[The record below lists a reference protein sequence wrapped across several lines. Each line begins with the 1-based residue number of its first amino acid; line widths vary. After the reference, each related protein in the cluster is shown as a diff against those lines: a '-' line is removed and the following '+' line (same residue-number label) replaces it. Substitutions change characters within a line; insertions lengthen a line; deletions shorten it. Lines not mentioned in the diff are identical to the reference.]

1 LRNENEAENLQ
12 LRDSLRRQADE
23 IKRMSREL
31 EIEAALEEV
40 RSRSLAMHK
49 SDELKEVVNVVFQ
62 ELRDLN
68 IVMDSAC
75 ILTFNQSTRG
85 YTAWAANPDLFS
97 STAAD
102 VPFFED
108 AITKVI
114 YEARDNAPAFIA
126 STWTF
131 QEKNAHWEYLFEH
144 SDWKYMPD
152 DLKKAIREFD
162 GWAFTGP
169 VTKNS
174 ATFLVSYTEK
184 LFSEQENEIIRR
196 FGSVFDQ
203 AYIRFLDL
211 QKAEALA
218 RDAQVEAA
226 LEKIRSR
233 SLAMNHSDELKEVI
247 TVTFEKLTELNVL
260 PGTVGIQLFD
270 QESMNSVAWV
280 GTTIQDPQMV
290 NLPYD
295 KQIMVDDNF
304 LNDAWKSMT
313 NGVDIINKEYS
324 FEQKNQYFN
333 HLFANNDLTQ
343 IPQQARDF
351 LMQMRRHIVCVFPNK
366 NSAFFVDSWNGEIFP
381 KENQDVIKR
390 AAKVFE
396 QAYIRFVDLQKAE
409 AQARESQIQL
419 ALERVRARTMAMQRS
434 DELQDAASLMVQQ
447 IQTLGVPQFA
457 SGFNIWDDD
466 RKAATAW
473 MCNVRSDNLPPPF
486 KTSSSEDIFF
496 DIHAAAQRG
505 ESLFVKEQAG
515 KELETHY
522 KYMNSIPVFRE
533 YVERVSAEGFLV
545 PAFQI
550 MHCAFFSQGYL
561 MFITYEPVPEA
572 YDIFKR
578 FAKVFEQT
586 YTRFLD
592 LQKAEAQA
600 RESQIQLALE
610 RVRARTMAMQR
621 SDELPDAASLLFK
634 QMEELGVTSWSS
646 GFNIWQPDG
655 RSATINM
662 CNPDGSIATPYH
674 LPHTE
679 QVFFIKICD
688 ARQRGDDLL
697 VMETGG
703 KELEDTYNFMFS
715 LPDVKRVL
723 GDMADTGFP
732 IPKFQVNHCAFFS
745 QGYLMFI
752 TYEPVPELWDVF
764 KRFAKVFE
772 QTYTRF
778 LDLKRAEEQA
788 REAQI
793 EAALEKVRS
802 RSLAMHHSDELQEL
816 VVALFNQLE
825 SLGLSFDGT
834 GIYLFDEVKRDIQL
848 WIATRHLSAPVKIDL
863 PHDEATARNAIT
875 VDLWRAIENSEHIFN
890 RSYPTETK
898 NDYFRYVTKYNESKI
913 PEHIRQI
920 HIEKNWTTSLVGG
933 KRSAIGF
940 DSWSGQSATAE
951 DFQILKRF
959 TRVFEQAYTRF
970 FDLQKA
976 EAQAREAQIEAGLER
991 VRSRAMAMQTSEE
1004 LNELIGT
1011 VFTELTKLDLVL
1023 TRCVILIY
1031 EGAEKGVRWWMAN
1044 SEAPSLPMNFFV
1056 KYADLPFFNEYLK
1069 GWNEK
1074 TLKWQYILEGENKIK
1089 TDEFLFHETE
1099 LSSLPD
1105 FVIAGMSAPYR
1116 VYLNASFNNFGNLT
1130 LASLEPLSNEH
1141 FDILLRF
1148 AKVFDLTYTRF
1159 SDLKQA
1165 EAQTREAQIELG
1177 LERVRAKTMAMH
1189 KSQEVTRV
1197 ASCLNDELKK
1207 LGFEGGA
1214 TIIIMNGEN
1223 GDMEHWTG
1231 FAQNNYSKSCYVPYF
1246 KHPCHDAQLE
1256 AWKKNEKF
1264 LEYILA
1270 GEEKRS
1276 FDEFFFTKSGY
1287 KDFPEE
1293 DKKWMRAL
1301 ESVVFSFAFMKY
1313 GAIHS
1318 GPASLTEEQ
1327 ARVLHRFSN
1336 VFEQSYTRF
1345 LDLQKAEAQ
1354 AREARIEAAL
1364 EKVRSRTM
1372 GMQKSEELREVIQV
1386 VYEQFVHLNIQV
1398 EHTGFIIDYKERD
1411 DMHIW
1416 LADKHVVPF
1425 QVTIPYF
1432 DCAHW
1437 NSFNKARKS
1446 GEDFFANHLS
1456 FEEKNKFYQDL
1467 FKLIP
1472 GVPKETLEYYFSCPG
1487 LAISTVLLEN
1497 VGLYMENFSG
1507 IPYTDEENETLMR
1520 HGKVFQQT
1528 YTRFLDLQKAEAQTR
1543 ESQIQLA
1550 LERARAQSMMMQH
1563 SSELDDTLRVFH
1575 EQVLQL
1581 GIPSAFSFLWLPDEE
1596 KDRHIFW
1603 AAWAENNL
1611 TVFKSKAIN
1620 YPLDRNEPATAQC
1633 LVDWKSNQPVVS
1645 YYVGPA
1651 QVENYF
1657 AAWQEL
1663 FGGAQELKPE
1673 YFSGGLHYVEAF
1685 LKYGC
1690 FGVMVK
1696 NELLEDEKKILSR
1709 FAIEFERTYTRFL
1722 DLQKAEAQ
1730 AREAKIEAAL
1740 ERIRSRSLAMHHS
1753 NEIGS
1758 VVAILFEKLK
1768 ELGLIFDGGAG
1779 IHFFTEGSKDAV
1791 ICVISPE
1798 LNAPIFNDL
1807 PYDEEAFVNNPI
1819 ILDVWH
1825 AKNTGEHIINRIY
1838 PFEQK
1843 NRYFRDYL
1851 FKYNDDLAKLPQAI
1865 RDFILNAKSYTA
1877 TFISEKNSLLGA
1889 SSWTEEMF
1897 SDSDIEVLKRVARVF
1912 EQAYIRF
1919 LDLQKAEAQAR
1930 EAQIESALER
1940 VRSRTLAMQKS
1951 GELAETAT
1959 VLFKQLMLLGV
1970 EPNRLYINIIQDD
1983 HGHAE
1988 SWITDEDGS
1997 KVITAFITDLNANPT
2012 FKKMV
2017 DGWKAQKKS
2026 LIIDVH
2032 GKELEEYFDHLNSIG
2047 VRVNRVP
2054 ISRSAVAQAGLSQK
2068 RRLHYL
2074 AYFSKGFIGMASPDE
2089 QPKET
2094 LQLLERFAAV
2104 FNLTFTRFNDLKVA
2118 EAHALQAEQDLVAI
2132 KAAKKNAEDALAE
2145 LQFTQKQLIQ
2155 SEKMASLGELTA
2167 GIAHEIQNPLNFV
2180 NNFSDVSNELLE
2192 EMKEQLAIGNVQ
2204 QAMGLANDV
2213 RQNLEKI
2220 NHHGKRADAIVK
2232 GMLQHSRTSSGQKEP
2247 TDINALCDEYLR
2259 LAYHGLRAKDK
2270 SFNARFETDFDNAI
2284 GKIDLIPQE
2293 VGRAILNMIN
2303 NAFYAVK
2310 EKKKQLVEGYEPMV
2324 VISSKKSSDDIEIRI
2339 KDNGIGIPQKVLDKI
2354 FQPFFTTKP
2363 TGQGTGLG
2371 LSLAYDIITNGH
2383 GGELAFV
2390 TEEGEGTEFIIRL
2403 PYKG

>member
-1 LRNENEAENLQ
+1 MRLTKARQKQLDETYDTLIQVCLYDRPLKDMEPFLADDVMNFGAGRKELTKTKTAFLRQIKHQKKLAAGLKMDFQIKPVLRKTINNGDGAIYTDDIVNTVWVNGDKNKLKFRLSFIFEYKDRKWILVHSHTSTPDSQRNDDEVWPVEELKKRTAVLEKSLEEKITELQ
-12 LRDSLRRQADE
+12 V
-23 IKRMSREL
+23 KNREL
-31 EIEAALEEV
+31 EIEAALE
-40 RSRSLAMHK
+40 K
-49 SDELKEVVNVVFQ
+49 
-62 ELRDLN
+62 
-68 IVMDSAC
+68 
-75 ILTFNQSTRG
+75 
-85 YTAWAANPDLFS
+85 
-97 STAAD
+97 
-102 VPFFED
+102 
-108 AITKVI
+108 
-114 YEARDNAPAFIA
+114 
-126 STWTF
+126 
-131 QEKNAHWEYLFEH
+131 
-144 SDWKYMPD
+144 
-152 DLKKAIREFD
+152 
-162 GWAFTGP
+162 
-169 VTKNS
+169 
-174 ATFLVSYTEK
+174 
-184 LFSEQENEIIRR
+184 
-196 FGSVFDQ
+196 
-203 AYIRFLDL
+203 
-211 QKAEALA
+211 
-218 RDAQVEAA
+218 
-226 LEKIRSR
+226 
-233 SLAMNHSDELKEVI
+233 
-247 TVTFEKLTELNVL
+247 
-260 PGTVGIQLFD
+260 
-270 QESMNSVAWV
+270 
-280 GTTIQDPQMV
+280 
-290 NLPYD
+290 
-295 KQIMVDDNF
+295 
-304 LNDAWKSMT
+304 
-313 NGVDIINKEYS
+313 
-324 FEQKNQYFN
+324 
-333 HLFANNDLTQ
+333 
-343 IPQQARDF
+343 
-351 LMQMRRHIVCVFPNK
+351 
-366 NSAFFVDSWNGEIFP
+366 
-381 KENQDVIKR
+381 
-390 AAKVFE
+390 
-396 QAYIRFVDLQKAE
+396 
-409 AQARESQIQL
+409 
-419 ALERVRARTMAMQRS
+419 VRARTMGMRDS
-434 DELQDAASLMVQQ
+434 EELPEVASLLFKQ
-447 IQTLGVPQFA
+447 IADLGTKSWS
-457 SGFNIWDDD
+457 SGFMIGEPEGNTINSRMSRPDGSIGIPFNIPL
-466 RKAATAW
+466 T
-473 MCNVRSDNLPPPF
+473 
-486 KTSSSEDIFF
+486 EDSFF
-496 DIHAAAQRG
+496 INIYEARQRG
-505 ESLFVKEQAG
+505 ENFFVMESGG
-515 KELETHY
+515 KELEETY
-522 KYMNSIPVFRE
+522 RYMFSLPEAAKAMGSIE
-533 YVERVSAEGFLV
+533 NLGFQM
-545 PAFQI
+545 PTFQI
-550 MHCAFFSQGYL
+550 THCVFFSHGFL
-561 MFITYEPVPEA
+561 MFITYEPCPEMW
-572 YDIFKR
+572 DIFKR
-578 FAKVFEQT
+578 FGKSFEQT

-592 LQKAEAQA
+592 LKRAEVQA
-600 RESQIQLALE
+600 RAAQIEAALE
-610 RVRARTMAMQR
+610 RVRSRSMGMQK
-621 SDELPDAASLLFK
+621 S
-634 QMEELGVTSWSS
+634 EELREVIQVIYEQLLHLNFTISNA
-646 GFNIWQPDG
+646 GFLMDYRKNDDGNIWMTDALTEIPTQQYIPYFDHVFNTEYLEQKEKG
-655 RSATINM
+655 PELFTRIY
-662 CNPDGSIATPYH
+662 SI
-674 LPHTE
+674 E
-679 QVFFIKICD
+679 EKNSW
-688 ARQRGDDLL
+688 
-697 VMETGG
+697 
-703 KELEDTYNFMFS
+703 LENIFKYMPS
-715 LPDVKRVL
+715 LPGEVKKIMLSSPALALSRVL
-723 GDMADTGFP
+723 LKDIGL
-732 IPKFQVNHCAFFS
+732 
-745 QGYLMFI
+745 YLFNYNGTLYTAEENATLI
-752 TYEPVPELWDVF
+752 
-764 KRFAKVFE
+764 RFGKVFE

-778 LDLKRAEEQA
+778 LDLKRAEE
-788 REAQI
+788 
-793 EAALEKVRS
+793 
-802 RSLAMHHSDELQEL
+802 
-816 VVALFNQLE
+816 
-825 SLGLSFDGT
+825 
-834 GIYLFDEVKRDIQL
+834 
-848 WIATRHLSAPVKIDL
+848 
-863 PHDEATARNAIT
+863 
-875 VDLWRAIENSEHIFN
+875 
-890 RSYPTETK
+890 
-898 NDYFRYVTKYNESKI
+898 
-913 PEHIRQI
+913 
-920 HIEKNWTTSLVGG
+920 
-933 KRSAIGF
+933 
-940 DSWSGQSATAE
+940 
-951 DFQILKRF
+951 
-959 TRVFEQAYTRF
+959 
-970 FDLQKA
+970 
-976 EAQAREAQIEAGLER
+976 QAREAQIEAGLER

-1044 SEAPSLPMNFFV
+1044 SEAPAMPMNFFV
-1056 KYADLPFFNEYLK
+1056 KYADMPFFNEYLN
-1069 GWNEK
+1069 GWHERA
-1074 TLKWQYILEGENKIK
+1074 LKWQYVLEGENKIK

-1105 FVIAGMSAPYR
+1105 FVIAGMSAPGR

-1189 KSQEVTRV
+1189 KSEEVIGV

-1214 TIIIMNGEN
+1214 TIIIMNGKN
-1223 GDMEHWTG
+1223 GDMDHWTG

-1246 KHPCHDAQLE
+1246 KHPCHDAQLD
-1256 AWKKNEKF
+1256 AWKKDEKF

-1276 FDEFFFTKSGY
+1276 FDEFFFTQSGY

-1301 ESVVFSFAFMKY
+1301 KSVVFSFAFMKY

-1318 GPASLTEEQ
+1318 GPASLSEEQ
-1327 ARVLHRFSN
+1327 ARVLQRFSK

-1354 AREARIEAAL
+1354 AREALIEAAL
-1364 EKVRSRTM
+1364 ERVRARAMAMHQSGELQEVAIELRKQLGLLGQKELETCAIHLYDESPDYFQSWAALLSPNAKGEVIQTSFQFPKRGTGIIEELMECYAMDKHDYVLVNEGARAQEFLEMLKQYAPEAFEVVTSGLKNLAPGGDRAYWSVADFTGGALVMTTMVEPGESSRTLLRRFSNVFDLAYRRFVDLKNAEAQAKEAKIEVALEKLRSRTM
-1372 GMQKSEELREVIQV
+1372 GMQKSDELKEVIRV
-1386 VYEQFVHLNIQV
+1386 VCDQFIQLNILV
-1398 EHTGFIIDYKERD
+1398 EHAGFIIDYKERD
-1411 DMHIW
+1411 DMLIW
-1416 LADKHVVPF
+1416 LADQHQVPF

-1432 DCAHW
+1432 DCQHW
-1437 NSFNKARKS
+1437 NSFVEAKKKGTN
-1446 GEDFFANHLS
+1446 FFANLLD
-1456 FEEKNKFYQDL
+1456 FEEKNRFYEDL
-1467 FKLIP
+1467 FKLFP
-1472 GVPKETLEYYFSCPG
+1472 VPDEAKNFYLSCPC
-1487 LAISTVLLEN
+1487 LAISTILLEN
-1497 VGLYMENFSG
+1497 VGLYIENFQG
-1507 IPYTDEENETLMR
+1507 IPYTDEENTTLMR
-1520 HGKVFQQT
+1520 FGKVFQQT
-1528 YTRFLDLQKAEAQTR
+1528 YTRFLDLQKAEAQAR

-1550 LERARAQSMMMQH
+1550 MERARAQSMMMQY

-1596 KDRHIFW
+1596 TDQHIFW

-1611 TVFKSKAIN
+1611 TAFKSKAIK
-1620 YPLDRNEPATAQC
+1620 YPLDRNDPATVQC
-1633 LVDWKSNQPVVS
+1633 MIDWKSNQPVVS
-1645 YYVGPA
+1645 YYVPPT

-1657 AAWQEL
+1657 AAWEEL

-1673 YFSGGLHYVEAF
+1673 YFSAGLHYVEAF

-1696 NELLEDEKKILSR
+1696 SELHEDEKNILAR
-1709 FAIEFERTYTRFL
+1709 FATEFERTYTRFL

-1730 AREAKIEAAL
+1730 GREAKIEAAL

-1779 IHFFTEGSKDAV
+1779 IHFFTKGSKDAV

-1798 LNAPIFNDL
+1798 LSAPIFNDL

-1819 ILDVWH
+1819 ILDVWQ
-1825 AKNTGEHIINRIY
+1825 AKDTGEHIINKTY
-1838 PFEQK
+1838 SFEQK
-1843 NRYFRDYL
+1843 NRYFKDYL
-1851 FKYNDDLAKLPQAI
+1851 FKYNDDLAKLPQAV

-1930 EAQIESALER
+1930 EAQIETALER

-2047 VRVNRVP
+2047 VRVNRVS

-2074 AYFSKGFIGMASPDE
+2074 AYFSKGFIGMASPEE

-2132 KAAKKNAEDALAE
+2132 KAAKKNAEDALVE

-2192 EMKEQLAIGNVQ
+2192 EMKEQLATGNVQ
-2204 QAMGLANDV
+2204 QAIGLANDV

-2232 GMLQHSRTSSGQKEP
+2232 GMLQHSRSSSGQKEP
-2247 TDINALCDEYLR
+2247 TDINVLCDEYLR

-2270 SFNARFETDFDNAI
+2270 TFNARFEIDFDNAI

-2310 EKKKQLVEGYEPMV
+2310 EKKKQFVEGYEPMV

-2339 KDNGIGIPQKVLDKI
+2339 KDNGIGIPPKALDKI

>member
-1 LRNENEAENLQ
+1 MRLTKARQKQLDEAYDALIQVCLYNRPLKDMEPFLADDVMNFGAGREELTKTKTAFLRQIKNQKKLAAGLKMDFQIKPVLRKTINNGDGAIYTDDILNTVWVNGVKNKLKFRLSFIFEYKDRKWILVHSHTSTPDPQRTDDEVWPVEELRKRTAVLEKSLEEKIAELQ
-12 LRDSLRRQADE
+12 V
-23 IKRMSREL
+23 KNREL
-31 EIEAALEEV
+31 EIEAALE
-40 RSRSLAMHK
+40 K
-49 SDELKEVVNVVFQ
+49 
-62 ELRDLN
+62 
-68 IVMDSAC
+68 
-75 ILTFNQSTRG
+75 
-85 YTAWAANPDLFS
+85 
-97 STAAD
+97 
-102 VPFFED
+102 
-108 AITKVI
+108 
-114 YEARDNAPAFIA
+114 
-126 STWTF
+126 
-131 QEKNAHWEYLFEH
+131 
-144 SDWKYMPD
+144 
-152 DLKKAIREFD
+152 
-162 GWAFTGP
+162 
-169 VTKNS
+169 
-174 ATFLVSYTEK
+174 
-184 LFSEQENEIIRR
+184 
-196 FGSVFDQ
+196 
-203 AYIRFLDL
+203 
-211 QKAEALA
+211 
-218 RDAQVEAA
+218 
-226 LEKIRSR
+226 
-233 SLAMNHSDELKEVI
+233 
-247 TVTFEKLTELNVL
+247 
-260 PGTVGIQLFD
+260 
-270 QESMNSVAWV
+270 
-280 GTTIQDPQMV
+280 
-290 NLPYD
+290 
-295 KQIMVDDNF
+295 
-304 LNDAWKSMT
+304 
-313 NGVDIINKEYS
+313 
-324 FEQKNQYFN
+324 
-333 HLFANNDLTQ
+333 
-343 IPQQARDF
+343 
-351 LMQMRRHIVCVFPNK
+351 
-366 NSAFFVDSWNGEIFP
+366 
-381 KENQDVIKR
+381 
-390 AAKVFE
+390 
-396 QAYIRFVDLQKAE
+396 
-409 AQARESQIQL
+409 
-419 ALERVRARTMAMQRS
+419 VRARTMAMRDS
-434 DELQDAASLMVQQ
+434 EELPEVASLLFKQ
-447 IQTLGVPQFA
+447 IADLGTKSWS
-457 SGFNIWDDD
+457 SGFMIGEPGDNTINSRMSRPDGSIGIPFNIPL
-466 RKAATAW
+466 T
-473 MCNVRSDNLPPPF
+473 
-486 KTSSSEDIFF
+486 EDSYFIN
-496 DIHAAAQRG
+496 IYEARQRG
-505 ESLFVKEQAG
+505 ENFFVMESGG
-515 KELETHY
+515 KELEETY
-522 KYMNSIPVFRE
+522 RYMFSLPEAAKAMGSIE
-533 YVERVSAEGFLV
+533 NLGFQM
-545 PAFQI
+545 PTFQI
-550 MHCAFFSQGYL
+550 THCVFFSHGFL
-561 MFITYEPVPEA
+561 MFITYEPCPEMW
-572 YDIFKR
+572 DIFKR
-578 FAKVFEQT
+578 FGKSFEQT

-600 RESQIQLALE
+600 RESQIEVALE
-610 RVRARTMAMQR
+610 KVRARTAAMHK
-621 SDELPDAASLLFK
+621 SSELAELMLMMFQSITSLGIPD
-634 QMEELGVTSWSS
+634 
-646 GFNIWQPDG
+646 
-655 RSATINM
+655 
-662 CNPDGSIATPYH
+662 
-674 LPHTE
+674 E
-679 QVFFIKICD
+679 QVEVCYINTFHPTNPIGEIYLTKKYAAYRVNDGFIPDSYSIRFDEDPFFKTIYERWKN
-688 ARQRGDDLL
+688 GDSFFVGHLQ
-697 VMETGG
+697 GQ
-703 KELEDTYNFMFS
+703 ELNDHFHYMRTHTS
-715 LPDVKRVL
+715 LPAVQTQEEVKSTL
-723 GDMADTGFP
+723 KETFTHALY
-732 IPKFQVNHCAFFS
+732 FS
-745 QGYLMFI
+745 QGYLSIVTRREVSSFH
-752 TYEPVPELWDVF
+752 PVF
-764 KRFAKVFE
+764 KRFGNVL
-772 QTYTRF
+772 QQSYTRF
-778 LDLKRAEEQA
+778 L
-788 REAQI
+788 
-793 EAALEKVRS
+793 
-802 RSLAMHHSDELQEL
+802 
-816 VVALFNQLE
+816 
-825 SLGLSFDGT
+825 
-834 GIYLFDEVKRDIQL
+834 
-848 WIATRHLSAPVKIDL
+848 
-863 PHDEATARNAIT
+863 
-875 VDLWRAIENSEHIFN
+875 
-890 RSYPTETK
+890 
-898 NDYFRYVTKYNESKI
+898 
-913 PEHIRQI
+913 
-920 HIEKNWTTSLVGG
+920 
-933 KRSAIGF
+933 
-940 DSWSGQSATAE
+940 
-951 DFQILKRF
+951 
-959 TRVFEQAYTRF
+959 
-970 FDLQKA
+970 DLQKA

-1031 EGAEKGVRWWMAN
+1031 EGVEKGVRWWMAN
-1044 SEAPSLPMNFFV
+1044 SEAPSTPMNFFV
-1056 KYADLPFFNEYLK
+1056 KYADMPFFNEYLK
-1069 GWNEK
+1069 GWHERA
-1074 TLKWQYILEGENKIK
+1074 LRWQYVLEGENKIK

-1105 FVIAGMSAPYR
+1105 FVIAGMRAPDR

-1130 LASLEPLSNEH
+1130 LASLEPLSNKH

-1177 LERVRAKTMAMH
+1177 LERVRARTMAMH
-1189 KSQEVTRV
+1189 KSEEVIGV

-1214 TIIIMNGEN
+1214 TIIIMNGKN
-1223 GDMEHWTG
+1223 GDMDHWTG

-1246 KHPCHDAQLE
+1246 KHPCQDAQLD
-1256 AWKKNEKF
+1256 AWKKDEKF

-1276 FDEFFFTKSGY
+1276 FDEFFFTQSGY

-1318 GPASLTEEQ
+1318 GPASLSEEQ
-1327 ARVLHRFSN
+1327 ARVLQRFSK

-1354 AREARIEAAL
+1354 AREALIEAALERVRARAMAMHQSGELQEVAIELRKQLGLLGQKELETCAIHLYDESPDYFQSWAALLSPNAKGEVIQTSFQFPKRGTGIIEELMECYAMDKHDYVLVNEGARAQEFLEMLKQYAPEAFEVVSSGLKNLAAGGDRAYWSVADFTGGALVMTTMVEPGESSRTLLRRFANVFDLAYRRFVDLKNAEAQAKEAKIEVAL

-1372 GMQKSEELREVIQV
+1372 GMQKSDELKEVIRV
-1386 VYEQFVHLNIQV
+1386 VCDQFIQLNILV
-1398 EHTGFIIDYKERD
+1398 EHAGFIIDYKERD
-1411 DMHIW
+1411 DMFIW
-1416 LADKHVVPF
+1416 LADQHQVPF

-1432 DCAHW
+1432 DCQHW
-1437 NSFNKARKS
+1437 NSFVEAKKKGTN
-1446 GEDFFANHLS
+1446 FFANLLD
-1456 FEEKNKFYQDL
+1456 FEEKNRFYEDL
-1467 FKLIP
+1467 FKLFP
-1472 GVPKETLEYYFSCPG
+1472 VPDEAKNFYLSCPC
-1487 LAISTVLLEN
+1487 LAISTILLEN
-1497 VGLYMENFSG
+1497 VGLYIENFQG
-1507 IPYTDEENETLMR
+1507 IPYTDEENTTLMR
-1520 HGKVFQQT
+1520 FGKVFQQT
-1528 YTRFLDLQKAEAQTR
+1528 YTRFLDLQKAEAQAR

-1550 LERARAQSMMMQH
+1550 MERARAQSMMMQH

-1596 KDRHIFW
+1596 TDQHIFW
-1603 AAWAENNL
+1603 ATWAENNL
-1611 TVFKSKAIN
+1611 TAFKSKAIK
-1620 YPLDRNEPATAQC
+1620 YPLDRNDPATVQC
-1633 LVDWKSNQPVVS
+1633 MIDWKSNQPVVS
-1645 YYVGPA
+1645 YYVPPT

-1657 AAWQEL
+1657 AAWEEL

-1673 YFSGGLHYVEAF
+1673 YFSAGLHYVEAF

-1696 NELLEDEKKILSR
+1696 SELHEDEKNILAR
-1709 FAIEFERTYTRFL
+1709 FATEFERTYTRFL

-1730 AREAKIEAAL
+1730 GREAKIEAAL

-1779 IHFFTEGSKDAV
+1779 IHFFTEASKDAV

-1798 LNAPIFNDL
+1798 LSAPIFNDL

-1825 AKNTGEHIINRIY
+1825 AKNTGEHIINKTY
-1838 PFEQK
+1838 SFEQK
-1843 NRYFRDYL
+1843 NRYFKDYL
-1851 FKYNDDLAKLPQAI
+1851 FKYNDDLAKLPQAV

-1889 SSWTEEMF
+1889 SSWTEERF

-1930 EAQIESALER
+1930 EAQIETALER

-1951 GELAETAT
+1951 GELAETAS
-1959 VLFKQLMLLGV
+1959 VLFKQLILLGV

-2047 VRVNRVP
+2047 VRVNRVS

-2118 EAHALQAEQDLVAI
+2118 EAHALQAEQDLVEI
-2132 KAAKKNAEDALAE
+2132 KAAKKDAEDALAE

-2310 EKKKQLVEGYEPMV
+2310 DKKKQLVEGYEPMV

-2339 KDNGIGIPQKVLDKI
+2339 KDNGIGIPQRVLDKI